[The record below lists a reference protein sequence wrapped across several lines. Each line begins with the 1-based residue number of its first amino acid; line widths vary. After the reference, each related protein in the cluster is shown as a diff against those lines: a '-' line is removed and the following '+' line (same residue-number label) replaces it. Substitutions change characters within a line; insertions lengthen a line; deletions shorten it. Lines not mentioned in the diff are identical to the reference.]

1 MKKRI
6 KLFSTIASLCLAV
19 ALMAF
24 GVWAATSAEFK
35 ATSTVAFTS
44 TTVLIDVTGNVE
56 GFATQENG
64 KSASYRYNADKTKTD
79 VYNETWEIG
88 ALTFNEEHQTITYK
102 VTITNKSEFA
112 ITVALHNAF
121 TTTTDFKYEE
131 TGRDD
136 FANIASTESATYT
149 LKVTLLHFDQSINAT
164 DVNLSFNATK
174 ANA

>member
-44 TTVLIDVTGNVE
+44 TTVLIDVTGRVE

-64 KSASYRYNADKTKTD
+64 KSASYSKPANPNSVEKFD
-79 VYNETWEIG
+79 ETWEIG
-88 ALTFNEEHQTITYK
+88 ALTFDEDHQTITYT

-121 TTTTDFKYEE
+121 TTTTDFEYEE
-131 TGRDD
+131 TGRDG